1 MTKCISL
8 HQNTITI
15 MSMNPI
21 RFTKM
26 HGISNDYIY
35 INCMNGQPECPQHLS
50 VEMSDRHTGVGGDGI
65 ILICPSEI
73 ADFKMRIFNAD
84 GSEAKMCGNGSRC
97 VGKYVY
103 DYGLTD
109 KTRITLET
117 LSGIKVL
124 SLHLRDGKVDTVT
137 VDMGEPVL
145 TPCEIPVRHSGD
157 SMIDHKVIS
166 AGKEYRLTAVS
177 MGNPHGVIFG
187 ADPDSLPLEAI
198 GPGLECHD
206 MWQDRANIEFASV
219 LSPSEI
225 KMRVWERGSGETMAC
240 GTGACATAVAAVLN
254 GLTGRRVTVHL
265 RGGDLTIEWR
275 PDDNHVYMTGSATT
289 VFEGTYERQI

>member
-145 TPCEIPVRHSGD
+145 TPCEIPVRHDGD